1 MKDSASPLC
10 LKKLSARSSSP
21 GPRNEEREK
30 LDRKLRSSKNPRGNH
45 LNCRKR
51 ELFDGGRGKWAEKQE
66 RLHSYAMPQYPNWQ
80 PPPQERRPGNIYG
93 RSFVIGG
100 GFTYSQTSAR
110 HTQDKRARARMR
122 MEEAQYCRGARYVR
136 KSRIAARAAVHE
148 EERGMRVL
156 LDITYSSS

>member
-1 MKDSASPLC
+1 METTSIAGKESYLTE
-10 LKKLSARSSSP
+10 
-21 GPRNEEREK
+21 GEREENGQK
-30 LDRKLRSSKNPRGNH
+30 
-45 LNCRKR
+45 
-51 ELFDGGRGKWAEKQE
+51 EQV
-66 RLHSYAMPQYPNWQ
+66 RLHATISQLATTTPCRQAA
-80 PPPQERRPGNIYG
+80 GAAAAANIYG

>member
-1 MKDSASPLC
+1 MEATSIAGKESYLTEGGMEGA
-10 LKKLSARSSSP
+10 
-21 GPRNEEREK
+21 GRE
-30 LDRKLRSSKNPRGNH
+30 
-45 LNCRKR
+45 
-51 ELFDGGRGKWAEKQE
+51 RGKWAEGARE
-66 RLHSYAMPQYPNWQ
+66 APCHNLPIGNHH
-80 PPPQERRPGNIYG
+80 RRSACAAGAAGNIYG

-136 KSRIAARAAVHE
+136 KSRIATRAAVRE

-156 LDITYSSS
+156 LDITYSPDLSR

>member
-1 MKDSASPLC
+1 METTSIAGKESYLT
-10 LKKLSARSSSP
+10 
-21 GPRNEEREK
+21 EEGEEEGQK
-30 LDRKLRSSKNPRGNH
+30 WLYATISQLATTTP
-45 LNCRKR
+45 CRQAA
-51 ELFDGGRGKWAEKQE
+51 GA
-66 RLHSYAMPQYPNWQ
+66 AAAA
-80 PPPQERRPGNIYG
+80 NIYG